1 MKSAILVAAGCA
13 VMQFALAE
21 DSGTSKGNLVYL
33 EAPSRSVEEL
43 VQMENR
49 IRLDRLQTPEI
60 VAGALRG
67 NSREP
72 ILCVSTIVRAAI
84 RTLGKSISKIEIAR
98 LVRAAVEAR
107 PDAVLQIVRTGI
119 VETRPQLHPDILAA
133 AVAAVP
139 DPFIQV
145 CVQHLRQVP
154 CVDETFF
161 DERKRSP
168 VEEEVLGYDT
178 GNCPDSTTLAELI
191 VTTAI
196 GAGSTAGVD
205 SLYSSVNNV
214 LSGPWL
220 FPDNEQIPLPTP
232 TPTLTPLPTPSPVS
246 P

>member
-1 MKSAILVAAGCA
+1 
-13 VMQFALAE
+13 MQFALAE

-84 RTLGKSISKIEIAR
+84 RGLGKAVSKVEIAR
-98 LVRAAVEAR
+98 LVKAAVEAR
-107 PDAVLQIVRTGI
+107 PDAVLEIVRLA
-119 VETRPQLHPDILAA
+119 VEETRPQLHSDILAA
-133 AVAAVP
+133 AVGAVP
-139 DPFIQV
+139 DPYIRVGILHVREQSCFDSASAEG
-145 CVQHLRQVP
+145 LR
-154 CVDETFF
+154 VDGKNVVSDGKTFG
-161 DERKRSP
+161 EGKQP
-168 VEEEVLGYDT
+168 LEEVLGYEPS
-178 GNCPDSTTLAELI
+178 NSPDSTTLAEAI
-191 VTTAI
+191 VSSAI

-205 SLYSSVNNV
+205 ALYSSINSV
-214 LSGPWL
+214 LTGPWL
-220 FPDNEQIPLPTP
+220 FPDTDRIPLPTP
-232 TPTLTPLPTPSPVS
+232 TPLPTPSPVS